1 MNLQVFL
8 DGYGRPKSVFIGLKK
23 FLNISLKTFPISV
36 QLWFRKSRMRARILY
51 FFNKQSMLHSLR
63 TKFLRTIPLR
73 IHNLK
78 LRIMS
83 LTMIHLMKKSQEKN
97 IHLGQFLPSPPFLPL
112 PFIFHYFLCQSKQLL
127 QKFKIQQ

>member
-1 MNLQVFL
+1 MVSNLFCVPDPLRWFKLWAFFPGNTLHPEKKFMNLQVFL

-97 IHLGQFLPSPPFLPL
+97 IHLG
-112 PFIFHYFLCQSKQLL
+112 
-127 QKFKIQQ
+127 